1 MDISQTTKLTKEPIP
16 KLLLSFCS
24 QTTMS
29 VMLYSLQS
37 LINTYFVAVG
47 VGAYA
52 AGAVALSTP
61 VMLIIGS
68 FASTVGAGGASIISR
83 ALGKQDSEKAATTVA
98 NTLLLFWM
106 ISSVFSVLGLL
117 LLNPLLELMAVDDVL
132 MPYAKGY
139 TEIILIGAVTA
150 TGFSSLIRAEGN
162 IRFSIYQWTVSALVN
177 LILDPLFIFYF
188 DMGVEGAA
196 LATVLSQMVS
206 MGLCMYYY
214 FLSKRHVF
222 SIYRRHFR
230 MRPALMGEIL
240 SIGSPALLSQI
251 CNSVFLIVINH
262 RLGVYGGPEAISAFG
277 IISRLKSFLF
287 MPISGI
293 VQGLQPIIGFN
304 YASGLHK
311 RVKEAIRV
319 SILAAILYGLVIM
332 LLCMIMPGELIRIFI
347 HEEQIVSIGI
357 PALQAI
363 ALSFPFMGVLTITA
377 AYCQSTGK
385 AVFAFAL
392 PTMSVVLISMPT
404 LYILSWLFELKGL
417 WFTYLVSDGIMFLI
431 SICFLQLILKRQNE
445 NEMGRVLHDK

>member
-16 KLLLSFCS
+16 KLLLSFSS
-24 QTTMS
+24 QTTLS
-29 VMLYSLQS
+29 VMLYSFQS
-37 LINTYFVAVG
+37 ILNIYFVSVG

-61 VMLIIGS
+61 IMLIIGS

-83 ALGKQDSEKAATTVA
+83 ALGKHDTEKAASTVA
-98 NTLLLFWM
+98 NTLLLFWI

-139 TEIILIGAVTA
+139 TELILLGAVTA

-162 IRFSIYQWTVSALVN
+162 IRFSIIQWTVSGIVHLA
-177 LILDPLFIFYF
+177 LDPLFIFYF
-188 DMGVEGAA
+188 KMGVEGAA

-206 MGLCMYYY
+206 MGLCMFYY

-222 SIYRRHFR
+222 SISRRHFR
-230 MRPALMGEIL
+230 LKPALMGEIL
-240 SIGSPALLSQI
+240 SIGSPALLSQL

-262 RLGVYGGPEAISAFG
+262 RLGAYGGPEAISAFG
-277 IISRLKSFLF
+277 IISRLKSFFF
-287 MPISGI
+287 MPITGI

-304 YASGLHK
+304 YASGLQK

-319 SILAAILYGLVIM
+319 SIFTTIIYGLVIM
-332 LLCMIMPGELIRIFI
+332 LVCLIMPGVLIRIFI
-347 HEEQIVSIGI
+347 QEEQIISIGI
-357 PALQAI
+357 TALQAI

-377 AYCQSTGK
+377 SYCQSTGQ
-385 AVFAFAL
+385 AAFAFAL
-392 PTMSVVLISMPT
+392 PTMSVVLISLPT
-404 LYILSWLFELKGL
+404 LHILSWLFELQGL
-417 WFTYLVSDGIMFLI
+417 WFTFLVSDGMMFLI
-431 SICFLQLILKRQNE
+431 SIIFLYVILKRHNK
-445 NEMGRVLHDK
+445 N

>member
-1 MDISQTTKLTKEPIP
+1 MDRSQTEKLTKAPIS

-24 QTTMS
+24 QTTLS
-29 VMLYSLQS
+29 VMLYSFQS

-61 VMLIIGS
+61 IMLIIGS

-83 ALGKQDSEKAATTVA
+83 ALGKNDPEKAASTVG
-98 NTLLLFWM
+98 NTLLFFWM
-106 ISSVFSVLGLL
+106 ISSIFSVLGLL
-117 LLNPLLELMAVDDVL
+117 LLNPLLELLAVDDVL

-139 TEIILIGAVTA
+139 TQIILIGAITA

-162 IRFSIYQWTVSALVN
+162 IRFSIIQWTVSAIVN

-196 LATVLSQMVS
+196 IATVISQMVS

-222 SIYRRHFR
+222 SIQRRHFR
-230 MRPALMGEIL
+230 VKPRLMGEIL

-251 CNSVFLIVINH
+251 CNSIFLIAFNH
-262 RLGVYGGPEAISAFG
+262 RLGAFGGPEAISAFG
-277 IISRLKSFLF
+277 IVSRLRSFLY

-304 YASGLHK
+304 YAAGLHK
-311 RVKEAIRV
+311 RMREATHL
-319 SILAAILYGLVIM
+319 SLLAGVIYGLFIM
-332 LLCMIMPGELIRIFI
+332 LVCLLIPKELIRIFI
-347 HEEQIVSIGI
+347 HEEPIVSIGI
-357 PALQAI
+357 TALQFI
-363 ALSFPFMGVLTITA
+363 ALSFPFMGALTITA
-377 AYCQSTGK
+377 AYFQSTGK
-385 AVFAFAL
+385 ALFAFVV
-392 PTMSVVLISMPT
+392 PVMSIVLIALPT
-404 LYILSWLFELKGL
+404 LYILSWLFELQGL
-417 WFTYLVSDGIMFLI
+417 WFTYLVSDGITFFMAIIL
-431 SICFLQLILKRQNE
+431 LQLILKRQNGNTKE
-445 NEMGRVLHDK
+445 RI